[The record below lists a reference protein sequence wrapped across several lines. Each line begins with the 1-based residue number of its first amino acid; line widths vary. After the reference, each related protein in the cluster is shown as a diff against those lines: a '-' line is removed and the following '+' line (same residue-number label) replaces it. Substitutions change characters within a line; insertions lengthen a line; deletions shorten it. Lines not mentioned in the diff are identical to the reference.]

1 MAKKKQKPTCCWLCD
16 RNGTGDPLEMHHIF
30 GGAYR
35 KKSEKYGL
43 TVYLCGKRCHRE
55 GAQSAHRCR
64 ETREK
69 LRRYGQRK
77 VMQEQGWDVERF
89 RQEFG
94 RNYL

>member
-1 MAKKKQKPTCCWLCD
+1 MAKKKQKPTCCWLCG
-16 RNGTGDPLEMHHIF
+16 RNGTGDPLEEHHIF
-30 GGAYR
+30 GGASR

-43 TVYLCGKRCHRE
+43 TVYLCGNRCHRE

-69 LRRYGQRK
+69 LRRYGQKK
-77 VMQEQGWDVERF
+77 VMDEQGWDEERF
-89 RQEFG
+89 IREFG

>member
-1 MAKKKQKPTCCWLCD
+1 MPRKEQPLEACFLCG
-16 RNGTGDPLEMHHIF
+16 RNGSMDPLERHHIF

-35 KKSEKYGL
+35 SKSEKYGL
-43 TVYLCGKRCHRE
+43 VVYLCGKRCHRE

-77 VMQEQGWDVERF
+77 VMQEQGWDVARF
-89 RQEFG
+89 IREFG

>member
-1 MAKKKQKPTCCWLCD
+1 MPKKEQHSKSCFFCG
-16 RNGTGDPLEMHHIF
+16 RNGTGDPLERHHIF

-43 TVYLCGKRCHRE
+43 VVYLCGNRCHRE
-55 GAQSAHRCR
+55 GAKSAHRCR

-77 VMQEQGWDVERF
+77 VMQEQGWDVDRF
-89 RQEFG
+89 RREFG

>member
-1 MAKKKQKPTCCWLCD
+1 MPRKEQSLEGCFLCG
-16 RNGTGDPLEMHHIF
+16 RNGSMDPLEMHHIF

-43 TVYLCGKRCHRE
+43 VVYLCGHRCHRE

-77 VMQEQGWDVERF
+77 VMQEQSWDVARF
-89 RQEFG
+89 IREFG